1 MTGTSSRPARNAKA
15 SPYRELAQRTGSA
28 LVLATIAGLLTYA
41 GLWPFTFM
49 VAAGGAILAWEWG
62 RLVRQAKLDAGF
74 FIHAASAI
82 ATCIVAA
89 TGAGWTAFLVLGA
102 GACAAALAAHTLQ
115 TRAWSAFGVLYLGL
129 PGLLLVLFRADQA
142 YGIAA
147 IFFLFLVVWS
157 ADTAAYFTGRAL
169 GGPKLAPSIS
179 PGKTWS
185 GFAGG
190 LALPTMLSYGYAL
203 WLGGTSAVIL
213 ALTGAVLALSSQV
226 GDLAESSIKRTFHV
240 KDAGQLLPGHGGLF
254 DRVDGLIGA
263 ALAAGVIVYFRDF
276 LTAGRALLIWP

>member
-1 MTGTSSRPARNAKA
+1 MTGTSSRPAQTAKT
-15 SPYRELAQRTGSA
+15 SQYRESAQRTGSA

-49 VAAGGAILAWEWG
+49 VAVGSAILAWDWG

-82 ATCIVAA
+82 VTCIVAA
-89 TGAGWTAFLVLGA
+89 TGAGWTAFLVLGS
-102 GACAAALAAHTLQ
+102 GTCAAALATHKLH

-129 PGLLLVLFRADQA
+129 PGLLLVLFRSDQA

-185 GFAGG
+185 GFSGG

-213 ALTGAVLALSSQV
+213 ALAGAALALSSQI
-226 GDLAESSIKRTFHV
+226 GDLVESSIKRTFHV

-276 LTAGRALLIWP
+276 LNAGRALLIWP